1 MGQAKA
7 FEWSI
12 LELPNPISSGSAQK
26 RSRWVET
33 TMTEAEEGSLCIR
46 YIPVRGPILDDDG
59 ARSHGPTGF
68 SLGL

>member
-1 MGQAKA
+1 
-7 FEWSI
+7 
-12 LELPNPISSGSAQK
+12 
-26 RSRWVET
+26 
-33 TMTEAEEGSLCIR
+33 MTEAEEGSLCIR